1 MGPAQEQAITRRMTA
16 ESGRALFE
24 TLNWWL
30 DPFMTTQVEARR
42 ISAPVFACAG
52 GADLIH
58 PPATVR
64 QTAARLNAD
73 FRLFEGMSHWL
84 IGEQGWEAVATACL
98 EWLAARPA

>member
-1 MGPAQEQAITRRMTA
+1 MTP

-30 DPFMTTQVEARR
+30 DPFMTTQVEGRR
-42 ISAPVFACAG
+42 IVAPVFVCAG

-84 IGEQGWEAVATACL
+84 IGEPGWAAVAAACL
-98 EWLAARPA
+98 EWLATRPT